1 MSARRQRASWL
12 ATAAA
17 GVVLAACSFS
27 SPTPEMRYY
36 VLAVP
41 PGTAPALRVPVR
53 VEGFSIDDPYA
64 TRQLAYRTSP
74 YRLAYYNY
82 HRWAGSPQSVVAGAA
97 REYLG
102 RATPAGDGPAFELSG
117 HIRRLEEVDGAD
129 GWQGTIAMD
138 VTVRRQGTVVLDRAV
153 AETEPA
159 AERNPE
165 AVVAALSRALG
176 RVLDRLAADL
186 ATLGDVP

>member
-1 MSARRQRASWL
+1 MSARWSLGSWL

-27 SPTPEMRYY
+27 SPTPELRYY

-41 PGTAPALRVPVR
+41 PGAAPALPVPVR
-53 VEGFSIDDPYA
+53 VEGFGIDDPYA

-82 HRWAGSPQSVVAGAA
+82 HRWAGSPQVVVAGAA
-97 REYLG
+97 REYQG
-102 RATPAGDGPAFELSG
+102 RTTAAGDGPAFELSG
-117 HIRRLEEVDGAD
+117 HIHRLEEVDDAD
-129 GWQGTIAMD
+129 GWRGALTMD
-138 VTVRRQGTVVLDRAV
+138 VTVRRRGTVVLERAV
-153 AETEPA
+153 TETEPA

-176 RVLDRLAADL
+176 RVLDRLVADL
-186 ATLGDVP
+186 AALDDAP